1 MTASSPSMDWATRA
15 IEAWRALRTACIRE
29 SEILEVLEG
38 PGARRAPVW
47 PMSQVIAAATGV
59 GFVTGDLRDARALV
73 RALAPYRRGEGYAP
87 LPGHRRR
94 YFDDNAWLGLDL
106 VQLHLLTA
114 EPDRLREARALWVF
128 VGSGQDDDGGV
139 RWAEGRRSRN
149 ACATG
154 PSASLALRLHLL
166 SADADLLARARRALR
181 WLEATL
187 RLPSGLIAD
196 HEDRGRLDET
206 VWSYNQGAAAGAW
219 ALLHRA
225 TGEPAALETAHTLAT
240 ASLAHFTDERLW
252 VHPPV
257 FNAIWFRN
265 LLALDALAPLP
276 GLPARLDGYL
286 TRAWTHGRDPDTGLF
301 TAGEIGSYDGTP
313 TIDHAG
319 LTQLLALR
327 AWPTDRALDIA

>member
-1 MTASSPSMDWATRA
+1 MSPSSSMDWATCA
-15 IEAWRALRTACIRE
+15 TEAWHALRTACIRE
-29 SEILEVLEG
+29 SEGLVVLER
-38 PGARRAPVW
+38 PGGRQAPVW
-47 PMSQVIAAATGV
+47 PVSQVIAAATGV
-59 GFVTGDLRDARALV
+59 GGVTGDLTDARALA
-73 RALAPYRRGEGYAP
+73 RALAPYRRGAGYAP

-106 VQLHLLTA
+106 LQLHLLTA
-114 EPDRLREARALWVF
+114 EPVWLREAHALWAF
-128 VGSGQDDDGGV
+128 VGSGQEDDGGV

-154 PSASLALRLHLL
+154 PSASLALRLHLV

-187 RLPSGLIAD
+187 RLPSGLIGD
-196 HEDRGRLDET
+196 HEDRGRLDDT

-225 TGEPAALETAHTLAT
+225 TGEPAPLRMARDLAGV
-240 ASLAHFTDERLW
+240 SLAHFTPERLW
-252 VHPPV
+252 AHPPV

-265 LLALDALAPLP
+265 LLALDAVAPLK
-276 GLPARLDGYL
+276 GLATRLDGYL
-286 TRAWTHGRDPDTGLF
+286 TRAWAHGRDPGTGLF
-301 TAGEIGSYDGTP
+301 TAGGIGTYDGTP

-319 LTQLLALR
+319 ITQLLALR
-327 AWPTDRALDIA
+327 AWPVDRAADIA

>member
-1 MTASSPSMDWATRA
+1 M
-15 IEAWRALRTACIRE
+15 
-29 SEILEVLEG
+29 
-38 PGARRAPVW
+38 
-47 PMSQVIAAATGV
+47 
-59 GFVTGDLRDARALV
+59 
-73 RALAPYRRGEGYAP
+73 
-87 LPGHRRR
+87 
-94 YFDDNAWLGLDL
+94 
-106 VQLHLLTA
+106 
-114 EPDRLREARALWVF
+114 
-128 VGSGQDDDGGV
+128 